1 MVYAAQPREGTE
13 TIPAKSF
20 ATWVLLVLV
29 YAAQPRE
36 GTETLINLGQHG
48 STRHNVVYAAQPRE
62 GTETIL
68 GMIII
73 SYMHDTL
80 VYAAQPREGTETP
93 GHCTRLVPTLLFGFM
108 QLNPARGRK
117 PYTKGRPHTEQPK
130 QVYAAQPREG
140 TETRP
145 APTPLGAR
153 SYQSGLC
160 SSTPRGDGNWTCT
173 CTSLPSLST
182 VYAAQPRE
190 GTETRSLLSAALG
203 QS

>member
-1 MVYAAQPREGTE
+1 M
-13 TIPAKSF
+13 
-20 ATWVLLVLV
+20 LLVLV

-80 VYAAQPREGTETP
+80 VYAAQPREGTET
-93 GHCTRLVPTLLFGFM
+93 LSLAFLEATLDFVRFM

-117 PYTKGRPHTEQPK
+117 RQVIVRGSCPHCF
-130 QVYAAQPREG
+130 
-140 TETRP
+140 
-145 APTPLGAR
+145 
-153 SYQSGLC
+153 SGLC
-160 SSTPRGDGNWTCT
+160 SSTPRGDGNLTQKVAPTQSSQSRFMQLNPARGRKLGLIFWVIPRYAGVGLCSSTPRGDGNS
-173 CTSLPSLST
+173 TSAHATGRSILSERFMQLNP
-182 VYAAQPRE
+182 AR
-190 GTETRSLLSAALG
+190 GRKLSV
-203 QS
+203 SSTI